1 MAIAW
6 SGVVMSIQPRVRL
19 LRSFD
24 QRSDTYLGYV
34 VRLAG
39 SVDGE
44 PRIVRHRHWRGRA
57 RQASHR
63 GRQRVE
69 RDRRTGSRNAQG
81 DRRAVQDLQ
90 AQGLE
95 SRHGPS
101 RCAAAVSWGC
111 HRFLTCSAS
120 AAAAAS
126 PHARTPRHARV
137 VSGGAG
143 CRWRSSSTTGIQPE
157 SAIVKR
163 RSATGRC
170 RAGSTRPDPPAKF
183 PGARV

>member
-44 PRIVRHRHWRGRA
+44 PRMFAIAIGEAAHDRHRVEVGTALSGMGVPVPVTRTETAELYKISKLKVLNRA
-57 RQASHR
+57 
-63 GRQRVE
+63 
-69 RDRRTGSRNAQG
+69 DRAGAPPPWIT
-81 DRRAVQDLQ
+81 
-90 AQGLE
+90 
-95 SRHGPS
+95 
-101 RCAAAVSWGC
+101 GC

-120 AAAAAS
+120 AASAAS

-137 VSGGAG
+137 ASGGAG

-170 RAGSTRPDPPAKF
+170 RAGCTRPDPPAKF
-183 PGARV
+183 PVARV